1 MEPGRASESGARDP
15 ADDRVG
21 AGSRAWNAAV
31 RLRTFVKD
39 WQQFGHVLDEFL
51 QADEEW
57 CVRSIAR
64 VLSDDCDPRFSD
76 GCAPVS
82 TP

>member
-1 MEPGRASESGARDP
+1 MTSL
-15 ADDRVG
+15 
-21 AGSRAWNAAV
+21 SRAWNQAERVRVVREIRLMIASAV
-31 RLRTFVKD
+31 RLRTFVED
-39 WQQFGHVLDEFL
+39 WQQFGHVLDKFL